1 MISMA
6 ATELNIRLIVE
17 AIIVDHSISSWT

>member
-1 MISMA
+1 MITMA

-17 AIIVDHSISSWT
+17 AIIVNHSISNWT